1 MYIYTIKVKVEYMIY
16 SSVALII
23 IALCTYSFKQ
33 QSLCVAATL
42 SCVCA
47 RVCARALVRMLALLL
62 PWRRLV
68 LEAEYMQPVDSG
80 RTPDGG
86 RKEGRELSCHTL
98 DGRYIETE
106 PRDER
111 LKRRK
116 PFHRTERRFRS
127 FNGTAVR

>member
-1 MYIYTIKVKVEYMIY
+1 MIY
-16 SSVALII
+16 SPS
-23 IALCTYSFKQ
+23 YRHSFAPIV
-33 QSLCVAATL
+33 SNSSHCVVATL
-42 SCVCA
+42 SGVCV
-47 RVCARALVRMLALLL
+47 RVRVLALLL

-116 PFHRTERRFRS
+116 PFHRTERLFDHS
-127 FNGTAVR
+127 TARC